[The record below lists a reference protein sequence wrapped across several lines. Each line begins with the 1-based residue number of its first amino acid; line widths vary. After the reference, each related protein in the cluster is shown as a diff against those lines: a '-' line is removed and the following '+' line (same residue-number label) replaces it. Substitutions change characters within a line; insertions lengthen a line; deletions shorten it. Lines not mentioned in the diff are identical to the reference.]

1 MNTPTAGISKFLDQL
16 IRLIFDKH
24 ARSTTIMDAVDL
36 LRRLETYVE
45 NDYMNQFGYHKLK
58 DIPLDTFRKLAR
70 IVITENVFI
79 YEKKFYLQIIGGAMG
94 SAFTARDGT
103 SLNF

>member
-16 IRLIFDKH
+16 IRPLFDKH
-24 ARSTTIMDAVDL
+24 VRSTTIMDGVDL
-36 LRRLETYVE
+36 IRRLEKYVE
-45 NDYMNQFGYHKLK
+45 NDYMNQFGYHNLK
-58 DIPLDTFRKLAR
+58 GIPLDTVRKWAR